1 MFDRAES
8 REPSAELFYL
18 PGAEAGS
25 LTLGLVWCVQRTGD
39 RLITRPVFLPAAA
52 MGDVSHH
59 LPREAWAI
67 F

>member
-1 MFDRAES
+1 M
-8 REPSAELFYL
+8 

-25 LTLGLVWCVQRTGD
+25 LTLGLVLCVQRAGD
-39 RLITRPVFLPAAA
+39 QLVTRSVFLPAAA
-52 MGDVSHH
+52 MDDVYHH